1 VTVKVE
7 TPLTSGDPD
16 AVGADAHL
24 SGACPWCGTFVTLG
38 ALCEACGSPT
48 PELDGLGRV
57 PDVPA
62 ASAAPS
68 SDADPVPVEVTE
80 LEHPPLT

>member
-1 VTVKVE
+1 MTVKVE
-7 TPLTSGDPD
+7 TPLTSGNPD
-16 AVGADAHL
+16 AGDADAHL
-24 SGACPWCGTFVTLG
+24 SGACPWCGTFVRLG

-62 ASAAPS
+62 APAPEP
-68 SDADPVPVEVTE
+68 DPAPVDVTE
-80 LEHPPLT
+80 LDHPPLT